1 MPLDP
6 TDLPPADLLHLGD
19 RHALVIV
26 DADGTLSAVPAVA
39 DGTRWRRAGAGDGA
53 AEALLRL
60 LARTPGRC
68 SDGRFQ
74 IVSWTTGPAPDGERP
89 VTVDQTNESVIVGDT
104 AVVKWATHL
113 ERGPHPAPDR
123 LACLTAAGFTAMP
136 TPWGVVTWTPE
147 DQAETLVATVTG
159 YLPGAVDG
167 WTWAVELFKAAARSG
182 DHATVVRTCAAL
194 GEVVADL
201 HSSLAAT
208 ATISTRTDAE
218 RWRDNAFDTLA
229 TARALA
235 EPGNAQLLAEHADTI
250 AASLGQ
256 LADLVGVPILHA
268 HGDLHVGQV
277 LRTGDLLVVTD
288 FDGNPV
294 LPPAER
300 VLPVPAAVDLAGIL
314 QSLSHV
320 AIVAAER
327 SELAPQSLAP
337 VDAAAR
343 TALRDAYLRRLAE
356 TGHIDLHLDHALT
369 AFRLQ
374 QVLREIVYAAR
385 HLPRWMYVPDAA
397 LPALLQEMSR

>member
-1 MPLDP
+1 MPFEP
-6 TDLPPADLLHLGD
+6 TDLSPADLLLLGD

-39 DGTRWRRAGAGDGA
+39 DGDRWRRAGAGDGA

-60 LARTPGRC
+60 LARRPGRS

-74 IVSWTTGPAPDGERP
+74 MLSWTTVSAPRGERP
-89 VTVDQTNESVIVGDT
+89 VTVDQTNESVIVGDA

-113 ERGPHPAPDR
+113 ESGPHPAPGR

-136 TPWGVVTWTPE
+136 TPWGVVTWTP
-147 DQAETLVATVTG
+147 DDGAETLVATVTE

-182 DHATVVRTCAAL
+182 DHAAVVHTCTAL
-194 GEVVADL
+194 GDVVADL

-208 ATISTRTDAE
+208 VTTSTRADAE
-218 RWRDNAFDTLA
+218 RWRDNAFTTLA
-229 TARALA
+229 AARSLA
-235 EPGNAQLLAEHADTI
+235 GAGNAQLLAEHADTV
-250 AASLGQ
+250 AASLAR
-256 LADLVGVPILHA
+256 LADLVDVPILDA

-277 LRTGDLLVVTD
+277 LRTGEVMVVTD

-343 TALRDAYLRRLAE
+343 AALRDAYLRRLSE
-356 TGHIDLHLDHALT
+356 TGHADLHLDHALT